1 MSVFHQRNVIRVL
14 RFAVA
19 IAFLLLVLVS
29 FSKAEEAT
37 QNPTPD
43 AKKQST
49 VQNSSDQ
56 IKAPPTAK
64 DTSTNSSEETVSAS
78 QPACSG
84 CGTEPEDSPAAEK
97 SNEKSQLTGADPQH
111 MHNASGDSKNHD
123 DSTQKRAVD
132 HDGAMQHSPDVHGG
146 DSMSKES
153 VDHSQHMNH
162 GTNSVL
168 PPNDGSVPD
177 MSGHVHPTAEP
188 DSVEAG
194 VTEHLGETI
203 TSPIYFTDSEGNRI
217 DIRTLMETPV
227 LIAPVYYSC
236 PGVCHILMSSIA
248 GVLPN
253 VKLTPDKDYRIIMV
267 SFDELDTPEVAA
279 QRKKNFMHA
288 VRSEDASFPAD
299 AWQFL
304 TGDKQSI
311 DTLMGELGFRFKRI
325 GKDFVHPVTLVAV
338 SPEGVITRY
347 LYGTNVLPFD
357 VTMALTEGDP
367 DAPLFSVQRI
377 AQLCFSYDPKG
388 KKYVLNTMKVAGFG
402 VVGFVVI
409 LALVLSFGGKKKRK
423 KK

>member
-19 IAFLLLVLVS
+19 IAFLLLILVS
-29 FSKAEEAT
+29 FSKAEEAA
-37 QNPTPD
+37 QNPTLN
-43 AKKQST
+43 AKEQST

-56 IKAPPTAK
+56 IKPPPATKGPSTKAKEGAAPT
-64 DTSTNSSEETVSAS
+64 DHSD
-78 QPACSG
+78 CS
-84 CGTEPEDSPAAEK
+84 CGTDAEGSPAMGENNVESKNAHD
-97 SNEKSQLTGADPQH
+97 SQKHEHG
-111 MHNASGDSKNHD
+111 ASGDPKMMHKEPSQEGAIGN
-123 DSTQKRAVD
+123 
-132 HDGAMQHSPDVHGG
+132 DGAMPHSPDVHGG
-146 DSMSKES
+146 DSMSKEP

-162 GTNSVL
+162 DANSVL
-168 PPNDGSVPD
+168 PPNDGSIPD
-177 MSGHVHPTAEP
+177 MSGHVHPIAEP

-203 TSPIYFTDSEGNRI
+203 TSPIYFTDSEGKRV
-217 DIRTLMETPV
+217 DIRSLMQTPV
-227 LIAPVYYSC
+227 LIAPVYFSC
-236 PGVCHILMSSIA
+236 PGVCQILMSSVA
-248 GVLPN
+248 GVLPK
-253 VKLTPDKDYRIIMV
+253 VKLTPDKDYKIIMV
-267 SFDELDTPEVAA
+267 SFDEMDTPEVAA

-299 AWQFL
+299 AWKFL

-367 DAPLFSVQRI
+367 DVPLFSVQRI

-388 KKYVLNTMKVAGFG
+388 KKYVLDTMKVAGFG
-402 VVGFVVI
+402 VLAFVVI